1 VGLVR
6 DAYADI
12 GNTYQA
18 VLMQDAG
25 WRTHG
30 SASSQLS
37 DPLTQAAAEPQGGW
51 FKGDMSADR
60 GFGWGSK
67 TDVQTTFEQN
77 KDDKSPDSGFEPGK
91 G

>member
-1 VGLVR
+1 MGIVR

-30 SASSQLS
+30 SASQLS
-37 DPLTQAAAEPQGGW
+37 DPLTEAAAESQGGW
-51 FKGDMSADR
+51 FKGDMSVDR

-67 TDVQTTFEQN
+67 TTVQTTFDLNNDTQ
-77 KDDKSPDSGFEPGK
+77 SPDGGLEPGK